1 MEISDF
7 LIRIIFIGIPGILGQ
22 QIYQKLK
29 GKPVRKDWEDV
40 IEIVLFAVGSY
51 AIYGLAVEILHRVKF
66 TSPAMPLQALF
77 DASKPISWTEIAR
90 ASLIGITLGFIS
102 AFGYNKRCLNRLGQ
116 LLRATKRFGDEDVWS
131 FFLNLPASEEW
142 VFIRDHKEN
151 LVYYGWIKAY
161 SESEKGREL
170 VIMDVKVYSNSG
182 TKLLYEADSIYI
194 ARKNDDL
201 TIEIPKIKGKVEP
214 K

>member
-7 LIRIIFIGIPGILGQ
+7 LIRLIFIGLPGILGQ

-29 GKPVRKDWEDV
+29 GKPIRKDWEDF
-40 IEIVLFAVGSY
+40 IEIVLFALGSY
-51 AIYGLAVEILHRVKF
+51 TIYGLAVEILHRLHF
-66 TSPAMPLQALF
+66 ISPVTPLQALF
-77 DASKPISWTEIAR
+77 DATKPISWAEIAW
-90 ASLIGITLGFIS
+90 ASLTGGVLGFIS
-102 AFGYNKRCLNRLGQ
+102 AFGYNKRWLNRFGQ

-142 VFIRDHKEN
+142 VFVRDHKEN
-151 LVYYGWIKAY
+151 LVYYGWIKAF
-161 SESEKGREL
+161 SESEKEREL
-170 VIMDVKVYSNSG
+170 VVMDVKVYSNSAA
-182 TKLLYEADSIYI
+182 KLLYETDSIYI

-201 TIEIPKIKGKVEP
+201 TIEIPKIKEKGQP